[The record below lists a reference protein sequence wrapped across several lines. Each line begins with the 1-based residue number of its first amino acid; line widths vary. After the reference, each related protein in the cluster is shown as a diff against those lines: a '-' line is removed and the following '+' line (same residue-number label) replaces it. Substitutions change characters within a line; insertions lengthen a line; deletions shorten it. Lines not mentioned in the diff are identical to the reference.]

1 MWPPTM
7 PPMGKNKSLL
17 PLRCGVGEGMGV
29 SKSEFEP
36 QGDPEHMEMCA
47 NGERV
52 DGDTE
57 L

>member
-17 PLRCGVGEGMGV
+17 PLRCGVGEGTGV

-47 NGERV
+47 NG
-52 DGDTE
+52 DASGWGH
-57 L
+57 